1 MFSLKRR
8 FQKNNPNKEGLGQ
21 SIVQTKTPPPLK
33 PTVEKKTKPTGEK
46 KVKKP
51 TGEVSEIY
59 SKSYRLLSKRVEN
72 LYTKLSP
79 LEPKLEKAG
88 YHITFQVYVCGMVG
102 ISLIAGLVGIVLGIV
117 IALAVNLQPS
127 EFKFFLPIF
136 TGVAAFQST
145 FGILYIKPGFALSA
159 RRKKFADELPY
170 FMGYMATLA
179 SSGLTLE
186 GIFKAIAQEQT
197 DEEIVKS
204 ARQIVR
210 NLDVFGMDIVT
221 AISDLISSSP
231 SDSFSELLEGLISTV
246 QSGGNLKDYFTATAK
261 VQMEE
266 KKQLMRKM
274 AASLGIVAE
283 MYTILLIVFPL
294 MAIIML
300 AIMAIM
306 SGDLMGMDL
315 LTIMRLLT
323 YLLVPMFGICI
334 MVMMDGMVPKR

>member
-1 MFSLKRR
+1 
-8 FQKNNPNKEGLGQ
+8 
-21 SIVQTKTPPPLK
+21 
-33 PTVEKKTKPTGEK
+33 
-46 KVKKP
+46 
-51 TGEVSEIY
+51 
-59 SKSYRLLSKRVEN
+59 LSKRIEN
-72 LYTKLSP
+72 LYARLAP
-79 LEPKLEKAG
+79 LKPKLEKAG
-88 YHITFQVYVCGMVG
+88 YHMPFEVYVCGMLG
-102 ISLIAGLVGIVLGIV
+102 ISFIAGLVGIAMGVV
-117 IALAVNLQPS
+117 IGFAVNLQPS

-136 TGVAAFQST
+136 TGVAAFQAT
-145 FGILYIKPGFALSA
+145 FGILYIKPGFAVSS

-197 DEEIVKS
+197 NEEIVKS

-210 NLDVFGMDIVT
+210 NLDMFGMDIVS
-221 AISDLISSSP
+221 AISELISNSP
-231 SDSFSELLEGLISTV
+231 SDAFSELLEGLISTV
-246 QSGGNLKDYFTATAK
+246 QSGGNLKEYFTATAK

-274 AASLGIVAE
+274 ASSLGIIAE

-306 SGDLMGMDL
+306 SGDMMGMDL
-315 LTIMRLLT
+315 LTIMRLVT
-323 YLLVPMFGICI
+323 YLLVPMFGIMI